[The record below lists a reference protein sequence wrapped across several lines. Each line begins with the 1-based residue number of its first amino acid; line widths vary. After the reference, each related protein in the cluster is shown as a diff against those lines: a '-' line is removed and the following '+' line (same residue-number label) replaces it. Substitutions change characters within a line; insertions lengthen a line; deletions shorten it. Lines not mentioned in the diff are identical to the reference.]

1 MELKPLIGISYELVF
16 QLFNT
21 ILVLAILILIIYM
34 IYNFIDKVMNK
45 NKCQNRIVEL
55 ESKVKELKNKIN
67 NNKV

>member
-1 MELKPLIGISYELVF
+1 MELKPLIGISYELIF

-34 IYNFIDKVMNK
+34 IYNFIDKVINK
-45 NKCQNRIVEL
+45 NKYQNRIIEL
-55 ESKVKELKNKIN
+55 ESKVKELENKIN